1 VFLKEVFMKAILV
14 TFFVGSAL
22 LCGSCGGTNYIV
34 TDSAPD
40 YITRDSL
47 NNSVA
52 TVSSQPVL
60 HPAHVVSFGNYLFIN
75 EPYQGWHVINNT
87 NPAAPSNV
95 AFITAPGSLDAT
107 ASNGYLYLQNS
118 VDLVVLSIANPSQP
132 VVVKRM
138 QNVLNIPASPHNPTG
153 YDSPVNGLEIINW
166 HDTTVSET
174 LGGMYF

>member
-1 VFLKEVFMKAILV
+1 MKAILF
-14 TFFVGSAL
+14 TLFVGSAL

-52 TVSSQPVL
+52 VVAAQPVL
-60 HPAHVVSFGNYLFIN
+60 HPAHVVSFGNYLFVN
-75 EPYQGWHVINNT
+75 EPYQGWHIINNT

-95 AFITAPGSLDAT
+95 AYISAPGSLDAT
-107 ASNGYLYLQNS
+107 ASSGYLYLQNS
-118 VDLVVLSIANPSQP
+118 VDLVVLSIANPAQP

-138 QNVLNIPASPHNPTG
+138 QNVLNIPASPHDPTG
-153 YDSPVNGLEIINW
+153 YDSPADGLEIINW

-174 LGGMYF
+174 LGGLYF